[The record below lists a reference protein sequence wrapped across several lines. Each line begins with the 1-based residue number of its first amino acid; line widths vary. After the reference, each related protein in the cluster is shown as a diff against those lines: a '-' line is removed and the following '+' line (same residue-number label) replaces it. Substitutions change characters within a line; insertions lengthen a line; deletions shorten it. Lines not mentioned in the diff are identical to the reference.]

1 MLKKR
6 AHDKKITG
14 HTRKTFTMSE
24 SEQKQQNYHP
34 QT

>member
-6 AHDKKITG
+6 AHDKKTTG

-24 SEQKQQNYHP
+24 SEQKQNYHP
-34 QT
+34 KT